1 MNILVIEDDKLALTS
16 LKHCIESFGH
26 KVGLAENAEQAMNR
40 IVEGK
45 YDLVFTDIMMPGISG
60 LSLLTILRTFHLES
74 TPIIA
79 MSSLHNQSLIEAAF
93 KAGANDFMSK
103 PFTMDDIEQRLSKF
117 APVQ

>member
-16 LKHCIESFGH
+16 LKHCLESLGH

-79 MSSLHNQSLIEAAF
+79 MSSLHNQSLIEAAY

-103 PFTMDDIEQRLSKF
+103 PFTLDDISERLAKF
-117 APVQ
+117 EHV